1 LRNAHERFHELL
13 YDAGL
18 IGARN
23 VNGNSFKYVKYA
35 LIYKKPG
42 SDERI
47 RVEVKQNNWSGKIK
61 HMKPTVL
68 RTALHKQKH
77 QQRHHDEFYNE
88 QNSMYHS

>member
-68 RTALHKQKH
+68 RTARHKQKH
-77 QQRHHDEFYNE
+77 QQ
-88 QNSMYHS
+88 